1 MECVRW
7 KCASRRSDKAL
18 PVFFKLFF
26 NHQDGLCFCHN
37 VINIFGAT
45 GIACNPTKWC
55 LIINITSSSRCFI
68 TGTFIYH
75 FSLLFWFS
83 SKRNTVVKILVD
95 ALKYEYVWEVIG
107 DFKIIAF
114 LMGLQDDFTRFL
126 CYLCLSDS
134 RVIAPHYH
142 IQDWPE
148 QTEFSVG
155 KNVKWEPLLD
165 PRIVFFPSLHLKIR
179 PYETICHSFR

>member
-1 MECVRW
+1 MSNAEFLTLRLKQWNVLDESVQVAGQIKRH
-7 KCASRRSDKAL
+7 
-18 PVFFKLFF
+18 
-26 NHQDGLCFCHN
+26 HQDGLCFCHN

-95 ALKYEYVWEVIG
+95 ALKYEYV
-107 DFKIIAF
+107 
-114 LMGLQDDFTRFL
+114 
-126 CYLCLSDS
+126 
-134 RVIAPHYH
+134 
-142 IQDWPE
+142 
-148 QTEFSVG
+148 
-155 KNVKWEPLLD
+155 
-165 PRIVFFPSLHLKIR
+165 
-179 PYETICHSFR
+179 